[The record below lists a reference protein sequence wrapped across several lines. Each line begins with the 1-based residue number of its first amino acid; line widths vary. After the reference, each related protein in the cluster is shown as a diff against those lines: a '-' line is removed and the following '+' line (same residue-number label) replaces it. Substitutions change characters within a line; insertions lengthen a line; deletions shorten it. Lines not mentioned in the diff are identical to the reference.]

1 MVIIKVIAET
11 PPEKNNI
18 FYTRNVVQKDLLI
31 KTLYEN
37 KNCPYSQFFWSEWGK
52 IRTQKT
58 LNKDTFYAVKRLQ
71 SRNMTDQ

>member
-31 KTLYEN
+31 KHCVKIKTVRIRSFSGPN
-37 KNCPYSQFFWSEWGK
+37 GGK
-52 IRTQKT
+52 YGPKK
-58 LNKDTFYAVKRLQ
+58 L
-71 SRNMTDQ
+71 